1 MRQLVLFALII
12 PLIGTGCSSPDARA
26 GAVRVEVTYSFKA
39 GCITVRARDA
49 SAPERETSDEV
60 EVLGRGPS
68 TVRFAV
74 FRKEDWGRT
83 LEITT
88 AAREQSC
95 QGPVV
100 DEQVSTVELQES
112 RVEPLIVTLEA
123 PDTDG
128 DGYMPTA
135 SGGTDCDD
143 GNGEIR
149 PSAAEVCD
157 TRDNDCDGSTN
168 EGVGPNWYP
177 DNDGDTF
184 GDKSATPRVSCD
196 EPPGI
201 IPYVQNNSD
210 CQDSN
215 ATIFPRASAGPE
227 TRCDNEDD
235 DCDGTVDDGF
245 EAKGTAC
252 SSPCAGEYICN
263 PSRTA
268 LTCNAPTPVSYHVDA
283 DGDGAGAQGGA
294 VSVCP
299 GTGTPPGRV
308 DNSNDCDD
316 EDPYRKGGGS
326 EVCDSRD
333 NTCDT
338 QIDEG
343 NVCTGKGWKVSGDG
357 ALTGGGRDWQT
368 VAVGPG
374 GLPVWIAGLGGSL
387 AVRTVAEQAFTS
399 RDGHCSGRN
408 WRSAWVRPSDG
419 HVFLV
424 ADDGYMAQ
432 HTGTACGAT
441 ARVSTT
447 NDLTGIVGFE
457 SGATT
462 TLYVVDNLGRLYVWT
477 PGGAVEDRYNL
488 YPPIYYDIHGLSS
501 TQLVAVGGLETDPN
515 AAFISGYPGVGNES
529 AVTLHTV
536 NNLAGNTGSVRAVW
550 MHPANLAYA
559 VGDSGLVLKM
569 VGATSWD
576 RISAPTGATAANFTS
591 VGVLDAH
598 SIYVTDEGGRIWLR
612 TATRWVD
619 TPLYDT
625 DKPLRDIAVTSRMD
639 IWAVGDDGRV
649 LHFAE

>member
-26 GAVRVEVTYSFKA
+26 AAVRVEVTYSFKA
-39 GCITVRARDA
+39 GCIIVRARDA
-49 SAPERETSDEV
+49 SAPERETSDEI

-88 AAREQSC
+88 TAREQSC
-95 QGPVV
+95 QGAVV
-100 DEQVSTVELQES
+100 DEQVSTVELQQP

-128 DGYMPTA
+128 DGYMPTV

-143 GNGEIR
+143 ENEAIR
-149 PSAAEVCD
+149 PSAAEICD

-168 EGVGPNWYP
+168 EGVGTNWYP
-177 DNDGDTF
+177 DNDGDSF

-210 CQDSN
+210 CQDSD
-215 ATIFPRASAGPE
+215 ATIFPRASEAPE

-245 EAKGTAC
+245 EAKGAAC
-252 SSPCAGEYICN
+252 SSPCAGQYICN
-263 PSRTA
+263 PSRTG
-268 LTCNAPTPVSYHVDA
+268 LMCNGPMLVSYHVDA

-294 VSVCP
+294 VAACP
-299 GTGTPPGRV
+299 GMGPSDRV
-308 DNSNDCDD
+308 NNSNDCDD
-316 EDPYRKGGGS
+316 ADPHRKGGGI

-333 NTCDT
+333 NTCDM

-343 NVCTGKGWKVSGDG
+343 NVCTGKGWKESNDG
-357 ALTGGGRDWQT
+357 ALIGTSRDWQT

-374 GLPVWIAGLGGSL
+374 GLPVWVAGLGGVL
-387 AVRTVAEQAFTS
+387 AVRTAAEQPFIS
-399 RDGHCSGRN
+399 RDGACNTRN
-408 WRSAWVRPSDG
+408 WRAAWVRPSDG
-419 HVFLV
+419 HVFL
-424 ADDGYMAQ
+424 AGDGAQVAQ
-432 HTGTACGAT
+432 HTGTTCINAT
-441 ARVSTT
+441 QVPSS
-447 NDLTGIVGFE
+447 NNLTGIIGFV
-457 SGATT
+457 SGTT
-462 TLYVVDNLGRLYVWT
+462 TVLYVVDEYGRLYAWT
-477 PGGAVEDRYNL
+477 PGSTPEERYNL
-488 YPPIYYDIHGLSS
+488 TPPTYFGIHGLSS
-501 TQLVAVGGLETDPN
+501 SLLLSVGGLEDLSGPT
-515 AAFISGYPGVGNES
+515 ISGYPGTGGMG
-529 AVTLHTV
+529 AVMAHTLNGISGT
-536 NNLAGNTGSVRAVW
+536 TGSLRAVW
-550 MHPANLAYA
+550 MSTPQLAYA
-559 VGDSGLVLKM
+559 VGDNGLVMKWS
-569 VGATSWD
+569 GGTSWD
-576 RISAPTGATAANFTS
+576 RVSAPTGATAANFTS
-591 VGVLDAH
+591 VGMLDAH
-598 SIYVTDEGGRIWLR
+598 SIYVTDTEGRIWLR

-619 TPLYDT
+619 PPLRDT